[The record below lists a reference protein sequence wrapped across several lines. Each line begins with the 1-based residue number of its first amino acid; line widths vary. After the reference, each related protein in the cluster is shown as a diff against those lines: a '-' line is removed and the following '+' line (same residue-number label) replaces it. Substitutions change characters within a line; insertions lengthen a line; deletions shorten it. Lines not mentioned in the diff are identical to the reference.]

1 MTRLSKIALLLVS
14 LLSVVLLSLYSLRY
28 LPLHIVENIE
38 VVGSTKTYEISKMT
52 ASLEGLSFF
61 KIRKGALES
70 NLENL
75 SYVRK
80 ARALYDKG
88 TLYLDIN
95 LLEDGFILE
104 SASNS
109 YFLSGDKL
117 SFISKR
123 DASALKDEFM
133 TISISDSYL
142 DYIARFGFDGYFKNA
157 IDSLISVKEY
167 QSLIDKA
174 EYDNNK
180 STGKGE
186 LTLTLSS
193 LNAIFRTSDV
203 LSDSRLLSSLR
214 IIEDEQ
220 KKSSMFSSA
229 IVNYELR
236 SNQLVR
242 LKG

>member
-28 LPLHIVENIE
+28 LPLHIVGNIE

-193 LNAIFRTSDV
+193 LNAIFRTSDA